1 MYIFESLKAFDTS
14 LFLLLNGLHSG
25 FFDGVMFAFSAK
37 FTWVPFYISILYV
50 VIKQWKSKSV
60 WIITA
65 LILCIVISDQVSSG
79 IIKELVQ
86 RPRPSHAENL
96 KGLVHLV
103 RDYDGGR
110 FGFVSSHAAN
120 TFGFALLSSLIF
132 RRKSYIISTF
142 SWAAIIAYSRIYLG
156 VHYPFDILG
165 GIIVGV
171 SAAIFLFLLLK
182 KYRPNVLNSE
192 KKISDLETIIPEITL
207 GISLIGIIF
216 YSLFLFQ

>member
-1 MYIFESLKAFDTS
+1 MYILESLKAFDTN

-37 FTWVPFYISILYV
+37 FTWIPLYISILYV
-50 VIKQWKSKSV
+50 IIKQWKSKSV
-60 WIITA
+60 WIIAA
-65 LILCIVISDQVSSG
+65 LVLCIVICDQVSSG
-79 IIKELVQ
+79 IIKDLVQ

-103 RDYDGGR
+103 RDYSGGR

-132 RRKSYIISTF
+132 RRKSYTISIF
-142 SWAAIIAYSRIYLG
+142 SWAAITAYSRIYLG

-165 GIIVGV
+165 GMIVGV
-171 SAAIFLFLLLK
+171 SAAIFLFWLLK
-182 KYRPNVLNSE
+182 KYRPNVLHSG